1 MIELNIKKGV
11 VLTTYTQEEVSV
23 VMDSYV
29 NAGDGEGC
37 VLFLDDVKSF
47 NKDSSYYIT
56 SEEISNIVSVE
67 PGGFY
72 TNYKGCPLG
81 LNDPRGFELFY
92 RDPLSSLKSAFK
104 AMAPDFDYEKDFFH
118 IKIDK

>member
-1 MIELNIKKGV
+1 M
-11 VLTTYTQEEVSV
+11 LTTYTQEEVSV

-56 SEEISNIVSVE
+56 PEEMSNIVSVE

-72 TNYKGCPLG
+72 TNYRGCPLG
-81 LNDPRGFELFY
+81 MP
-92 RDPLSSLKSAFK
+92 
-104 AMAPDFDYEKDFFH
+104 EKQR
-118 IKIDK
+118 IQVVL